1 MKGWLEKSSAGKKE
15 LSLGQVLSKWDK
27 RYLAI
32 DGAILGWH
40 KTEAE
45 AGAVPQ
51 GFVEVAECTVTRDT
65 TRVRRARVGPD
76 ARSARR
82 RKMRCTGGSS
92 RSPARAARWALRSPP
107 LPAEAAVCTALAAQ
121 LTMPLAWAA
130 HEGTLRQLWD
140 ALRLGHAVAD
150 EETAAVRLPTAAEEL
165 RLEHKHK
172 RAARR
177 RRRKRPPP
185 PPFGSRQ
192 RLASAAVG
200 AAGDDDDDDDDE
212 GKYSVGS
219 ARLDGRD
226 DAVLARVGAIA
237 EGEELPPV
245 PSRSEQEETHDLTF
259 VVPPGIRSASS

>member
-15 LSLGQVLSKWDK
+15 LSLGQVLGKWDK
-27 RYLAI
+27 RYVAI

-65 TRVRRARVGPD
+65 THQFSVHASDRTLSLRAAAEDEVHRWLVALAGAGCAVG
-76 ARSARR
+76 AA
-82 RKMRCTGGSS
+82 
-92 RSPARAARWALRSPP
+92 ARAP

-140 ALRLGHAVAD
+140 ALRLGHAVTD

-172 RAARR
+172 RAA
-177 RRRKRPPP
+177 KAAA
-185 PPFGSRQ
+185 Q
-192 RLASAAVG
+192 EAADAAAADELAPA
-200 AAGDDDDDDDDE
+200 
-212 GKYSVGS
+212 
-219 ARLDGRD
+219 L
-226 DAVLARVGAIA
+226 
-237 EGEELPPV
+237 
-245 PSRSEQEETHDLTF
+245 
-259 VVPPGIRSASS
+259 